1 MSAYDYSRAVA
12 TANRLLTRFGQLGA
26 IRRTGAPTG
35 PAYDPTPG
43 AVVDHPARF
52 AMLDYE
58 GKVGMC
64 ADVAPEY
71 SRADIVATV
80 RNHLASDRPIV
91 HVKLIEG
98 NDMQDVTAE
107 IVADALA
114 LEAAE

>member
-1 MSAYDYSRAVA
+1 MQLSDYVRPISGLKYYV
-12 TANRLLTRFGQLGA
+12 
-26 IRRTGAPTG
+26 
-35 PAYDPTPG
+35 
-43 AVVDHPARF
+43 

-58 GKVGMC
+58 GKVGMG